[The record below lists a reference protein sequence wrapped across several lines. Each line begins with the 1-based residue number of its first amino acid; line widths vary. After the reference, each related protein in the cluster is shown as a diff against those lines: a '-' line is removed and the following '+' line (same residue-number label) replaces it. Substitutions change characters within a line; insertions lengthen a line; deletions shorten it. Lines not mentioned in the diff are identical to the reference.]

1 MRRDIVMVSPTE
13 IGQRILSLR
22 GQKVM
27 LDSDLADLYGVTT
40 KRLNEQVRRNLVR
53 FPQDFMFQLSAEE
66 AAALRSQNATSK
78 GRRGGRRY
86 APYAFTEYG
95 ALMLASVLNSAQAI
109 EVSVYVARAFV
120 RLRHVMVT
128 SRVMAEKLRELEQR
142 LSGHDEAMRSLVTAV
157 RRLMDSPPRARIRR
171 PIGFRVEEGRP
182 SYGLP
187 RRRRPKGAQ

>member
-13 IGQRILSLR
+13 IEQRILSLR

-27 LDSDLADLYGVTT
+27 LDSDLANLYGVAT

-86 APYAFTEYG
+86 APYALTEHG

-109 EVSVYVARAFV
+109 EVSVYVVRAFV

-142 LSGHDEAMRSLVTAV
+142 LSGHDEAIRSLVRAV
-157 RRLMDSPPRARIRR
+157 RRLVDSPPRARIRR